1 MHFRVVTSKD
11 SVGPQ
16 TTRVLSKINENDYM
30 HQILLNE
37 RAWHILQF
45 KWRLTK
51 SVSID
56 LQYAEVQ
63 NNAPLGF
70 YKMGLLSQF
79 RLFFQE

>member
-1 MHFRVVTSKD
+1 MEAH
-11 SVGPQ
+11 
-16 TTRVLSKINENDYM
+16 
-30 HQILLNE
+30 
-37 RAWHILQF
+37 
-45 KWRLTK
+45 K
-51 SVSID
+51 SVFID

>member
-37 RAWHILQF
+37 RAHSAIQME
-45 KWRLTK
+45 
-51 SVSID
+51 
-56 LQYAEVQ
+56 AH
-63 NNAPLGF
+63 
-70 YKMGLLSQF
+70 
-79 RLFFQE
+79 